1 MFFCVSLPARVSC
14 FCKWQKEWD
23 HSNEEKRR
31 AKGCQKYKTKIILII
46 HKEFTCFSRCLFKL
60 IRSFCSVSVCYL
72 LQLFCSEP
80 AYIVVYGCSVISKSG
95 TPRLHYC
102 SGRKISLLFRAL
114 KHHLEPCAACCHR
127 RYFLH
132 KNREGHSSGLL
143 VGYTFLVQV

>member
-1 MFFCVSLPARVSC
+1 MFFCVSLPACVSC
-14 FCKWQKEWD
+14 FRERHHKRENRQ
-23 HSNEEKRR
+23 EEKGWAERS
-31 AKGCQKYKTKIILII
+31 KKDKTKIIVII
-46 HKEFTCFSRCLFKL
+46 HKKITCFRKCLFIL
-60 IRSFCSVSVCYL
+60 IGCVFSVSVRYL
-72 LQLFCSEP
+72 LKLFCGEP